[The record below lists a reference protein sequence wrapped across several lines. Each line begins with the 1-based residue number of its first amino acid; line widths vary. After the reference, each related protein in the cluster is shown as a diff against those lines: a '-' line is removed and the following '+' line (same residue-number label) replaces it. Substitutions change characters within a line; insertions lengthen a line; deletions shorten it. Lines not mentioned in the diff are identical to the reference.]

1 MMVFRKKIDRSQRV
15 VTSEPDAD
23 ATRIIPRSRAS
34 FRHAAA
40 LDRRE
45 VSFSIGIP
53 AGDPDEAVE
62 FSWDEPG
69 MPRDRRGGEP
79 SAHFLPAG
87 SRLFEYELE
96 MVLGHGGFGAT
107 YLALD
112 TGLQE
117 RVAIKE
123 YLPNELALRDGT
135 NTVRPRS
142 GEDAA
147 LFRRGLDAFL
157 NEARTIARFRHPNVM
172 RVRRFFEANGTGYIV
187 MDFEAGVSFERW
199 AAVGAVTD
207 AALRRLLLAL
217 LDGLD
222 IVHAAGVLHRDIKPS
237 NIIVRP
243 DGNPVLVDFGAA
255 REYRMRLSRSLTA
268 IVTAGYAPLEQYGSA
283 SSQGPWTDL
292 YGLGAVAYRAVSGK
306 APPEAVVRL
315 RTDPMVP
322 AVEAGKGRFGADLL
336 RAIDWA
342 LAPDERERPQSAA
355 ELRDVLLGKAAPPI
369 LHRRVEPSRR
379 IADDA
384 GVAPPRKAF
393 AQWVPAAV
401 GALMVLLG
409 GGAIGYLELQPRAT
423 PEQSVEAR
431 HSLPPP
437 GPHDIVPTATVGAN
451 PEKATNPSAAI
462 PPIPVAGPASQPPHA
477 LPKADMKTRQLQ
489 QKEEAEYRAAR
500 GDMQRLDAYVANCRI
515 CAFKDAARQE
525 IASLQEQAATA
536 RREAVQYRDAHD
548 SIERLQAFLAN
559 CRICTFKDAAQ
570 QRIASLQERAT
581 MARREEIRREEIQY
595 RDARGNLQ
603 RLRAY
608 VANCTVC
615 AFKHDAQQQIAWLR
629 DPMPVPHRDGQAGNA
644 DIAQREETQYRN
656 AQGDAQQLLIYTTG
670 CTVCAHKAAALREI
684 DKLEEQARNK
694 DAKQLEQTV
703 RALEAKR
710 YPSWHDPPPGS
721 YAESCVDAH
730 IEGDRLVALCRRQSQ
745 DARWIANSLPHVHRC
760 VGDIGNNDGRLVCN
774 HR

>member
-1 MMVFRKKIDRSQRV
+1 MVFHKKDDRSQRV
-15 VTSEPDAD
+15 VTSEPDEE
-23 ATRIIPRSRAS
+23 ATRRILRSRDS
-34 FRHAAA
+34 FRDAAA

-45 VSFSIGIP
+45 VSFSIGMP

-62 FSWDEPG
+62 FSWKGPR

-79 SAHFLPAG
+79 SHFLPVG

-96 MVLGHGGFGAT
+96 KVLGHGGFGIT
-107 YLALD
+107 YLATD
-112 TGLQE
+112 TLLQE

-135 NTVRPRS
+135 NAVRPRS

-147 LFRRGLDAFL
+147 VFRRGLDAFL

-199 AAVGAVTD
+199 AAVGAMSD
-207 AALRRLLLAL
+207 AALRRMLLAL

-222 IVHAAGVLHRDIKPS
+222 IVHATGVLHRDIKPG

-243 DGNPVLVDFGAA
+243 DGSPVLVDFGAA
-255 REYRMRLSRSLTA
+255 REYRTRLSRSLTA
-268 IVTAGYAPLEQYGSA
+268 IVTAGYAPLEQYSSA
-283 SSQGPWTDL
+283 SPQGPWTDL

-306 APPEAVVRL
+306 APPEAVLRL
-315 RTDPMVP
+315 RADPMVP

-336 RAIDWA
+336 RAIDWT

-355 ELRDVLLGKAAPPI
+355 ELRDVLLGNAAPPI
-369 LHRRVEPSRR
+369 SRRSVGPSRP
-379 IADDA
+379 IAGAA
-384 GVAPPRKAF
+384 GAAPPRKAF

-437 GPHDIVPTATVGAN
+437 GLHDIVPTVTVSAN
-451 PEKATNPSAAI
+451 PEKATNPSAAA
-462 PPIPVAGPASQPPHA
+462 PPMPVAGPASQPPPRA
-477 LPKADMKTRQLQ
+477 LPKADVETRQLQ

-500 GDMQRLDAYVANCRI
+500 DDMQRLQAYVKNCKI
-515 CAFKDAARQE
+515 CAFKNAARQE
-525 IASLQEQAATA
+525 IASLQEQAAA
-536 RREAVQYRDAHD
+536 ALRD
-548 SIERLQAFLAN
+548 LA
-559 CRICTFKDAAQ
+559 
-570 QRIASLQERAT
+570 
-581 MARREEIRREEIQY
+581 QY

-603 RLRAY
+603 QLQAYASQCTVCAFKHAAQQQIASLEERAATARREEIQYRNARGNLQRLKAY
-608 VANCTVC
+608 VGNCTVC
-615 AFKHDAQQQIAWLR
+615 AFKHDAQQQIAWLQN
-629 DPMPVPHRDGQAGNA
+629 PMPVPNRDERAGNA
-644 DIAQREETQYRN
+644 DIAQREETQYHN
-656 AQGDAQQLLIYTTG
+656 AQGDAQQLVIYTTS
-670 CTVCAHKAAALREI
+670 CTICAHKEEALREAE
-684 DKLEEQARNK
+684 KLEDQARNK
-694 DAKQLEQTV
+694 EAKQLEETV
-703 RALEAKR
+703 RALEAR
-710 YPSWHDPPPGS
+710 QYRWHDPPPGS

-730 IEGDRLVALCRRQSQ
+730 IESDRLVALCRRRSQ
-745 DARWIANSLPHVHRC
+745 NARWIASSLPHVHRC
-760 VGDIGNNDGRLVCN
+760 VGDIGNNDGRLICN